1 MTVETP
7 CALGQELPKKIILE
21 KMLLTCCKPI
31 LSMILQHLD
40 ASTLVDV
47 SRVNQK
53 IKLHLQM
60 YFVFI
65 TTYLQ
70 TTMEN
75 YYLKFIH
82 RQPINDFTLLFSQRA
97 FTPLGQKEIN
107 ALHWWTNYFGYH
119 KANQWLWD
127 QALYATITF
136 IKRWKH
142 FDCQQV
148 NKIALLS
155 ERPTNWQNDL
165 KIGDYVEASCGR
177 SEYWY
182 ISIIKD
188 RKKDQFLIHFIGW
201 EVHHDTWV
209 SKDWLSPIGT
219 RVLARA
225 PTGVNAGKED
235 YPSLLRSRK
244 KLKT

>member
-1 MTVETP
+1 
-7 CALGQELPKKIILE
+7 
-21 KMLLTCCKPI
+21 MLLITCCKPI
-31 LSMILQHLD
+31 LSIILQHLD
-40 ASTLVDV
+40 ASTLIDV

-53 IKLHLQM
+53 IKLHIQR

-70 TTMEN
+70 TTMED

-82 RQPINDFTLLFSQRA
+82 RQPIKDFRLLFSVRSEPPGVGRQ
-97 FTPLGQKEIN
+97 PLPGLGQNEIN
-107 ALHWWTNYFGYH
+107 ALHWWTNFFGYNE
-119 KANQWLWD
+119 ANQWLWD
-127 QALYATITF
+127 QAFYTTMTL

-142 FDCQQV
+142 FDCKQL
-148 NKIALLS
+148 NKISLLS
-155 ERPTNWQNDL
+155 PTNTNNVLAEASTGVMWLNDL
-165 KIGDYVEASCGR
+165 KIGDYVEASCGT

-182 ISIIKD
+182 VSIVKD

-219 RVLARA
+219 RV
-225 PTGVNAGKED
+225 NAGKED
-235 YPSLLRSRK
+235 HPSLLTSRRK
-244 KLKT
+244 RKIHT